1 MSEKSRVE
9 KKSLVKKSIG
19 QQFVKRKIIENTQI
33 FTTTKPNIASVCVCV
48 EGGGSEKGTHVGI
61 EYLIFGI

>member
-19 QQFVKRKIIENTQI
+19 QQFVKRKIIENTQSLPQLNL
-33 FTTTKPNIASVCVCV
+33 T
-48 EGGGSEKGTHVGI
+48 
-61 EYLIFGI
+61 